1 MDIDFNALYAQNPE
15 FKKYVDKYCVKHK
28 CSVTEALQHYLVRVV
43 GIQYKEKS
51 ETVVK

>member
-15 FKKYVDKYCVKHK
+15 FKKYVYKYCVKHK